1 MTKTTYRIG
10 VVLGYGMC
18 KRTHVDVST
27 AAKTRDGVMMAAGRA
42 IADKFHTD
50 VFEPYGTVL
59 KRAGAAKNYSISDW
73 TTAGAITR
81 RDSRTMWDAAHD
93 RLFDLTY

>member
-1 MTKTTYRIG
+1 MTKATYRIG
-10 VVLGYGMC
+10 VVIGYGRD

-27 AAKTRDGVMMAAGRA
+27 TAKTRDGVMRAAGRA

-59 KRAGAAKNYSISDW
+59 KRAGAAKNYDISDW
-73 TTAGAITR
+73 TTVAPITR

-93 RLFDLTY
+93 RLFDLVY